1 VTASGCGTDKN
12 NNHGNHTPL
21 FVLIVAGSVLAIT
34 NTRSDGKAMNSKK
47 LRPNRVGIP
56 ATFSTFERNACYY
69 DGLDSTGRPKYKPC
83 KIRES
88 ERQHQF

>member
-1 VTASGCGTDKN
+1 
-12 NNHGNHTPL
+12 
-21 FVLIVAGSVLAIT
+21 
-34 NTRSDGKAMNSKK
+34 MNSKK